1 LIQPWLL
8 LTTRNM
14 VYDYLRKMQVRK
26 DTHSINGIE
35 DFMVIHEDNTERV
48 ITRLS
53 HNMLTECIL
62 EELYD
67 KKKEW
72 YYVIMDICI
81 LQMSYEEAAKQA
93 YSSSF
98 HFQRVFSILCGFTL
112 GDYIRM
118 RRLTLAGSELA
129 SSDIRVIDAALKY
142 GYDTPESFSRA
153 FTRFHGVPPSQA
165 KHGAALKAFSPLSVK
180 LTLDGGSTMDYRI
193 ETVEAFRLI
202 CRKKQIPSRAE
213 LTEAVISPFWRECT
227 TDGTIE
233 ALCRYIPEPNIF
245 GDRIVG
251 ASFGRDAADAE
262 FPYAIG
268 APYNGA
274 PVTDAGLT
282 VEDIPAHTYVVF
294 PCTGRMPEALQNLY
308 QKVCSEFFPASEYQP
323 CGGTDFEAYPSA
335 DVDDP
340 NYTCEI
346 WVAVEKK

>member
-1 LIQPWLL
+1 MNWITGIQRAL
-8 LTTRNM
+8 
-14 VYDYLRKMQVRK
+14 DYVEAHLMESV
-26 DTHSINGIE
+26 D
-35 DFMVIHEDNTERV
+35 
-48 ITRLS
+48 
-53 HNMLTECIL
+53 
-62 EELYD
+62 
-67 KKKEW
+67 
-72 YYVIMDICI
+72 
-81 LQMSYEEAAKQA
+81 YEEAAKQA

-165 KHGAALKAFSPLSVK
+165 KHGAALKAFPSFRETYFRWRKHNGLQNRNS
-180 LTLDGGSTMDYRI
+180 GSLP
-193 ETVEAFRLI
+193 AHLP
-202 CRKKQIPSRAE
+202 KKQIPSRAE